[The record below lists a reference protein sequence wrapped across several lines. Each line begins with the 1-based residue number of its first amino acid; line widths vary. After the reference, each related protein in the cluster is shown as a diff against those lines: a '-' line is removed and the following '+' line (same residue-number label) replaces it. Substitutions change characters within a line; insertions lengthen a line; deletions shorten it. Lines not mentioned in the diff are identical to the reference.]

1 MFAPNLSLSPCPQ
14 KTMAEPLTDYH
25 HSLARLDNDPH
36 DAAHRLLASAMEQ
49 EKQNPLMRRQQ
60 QGLSP

>member
-25 HSLARLDNDPH
+25 HNLARLDNDPH